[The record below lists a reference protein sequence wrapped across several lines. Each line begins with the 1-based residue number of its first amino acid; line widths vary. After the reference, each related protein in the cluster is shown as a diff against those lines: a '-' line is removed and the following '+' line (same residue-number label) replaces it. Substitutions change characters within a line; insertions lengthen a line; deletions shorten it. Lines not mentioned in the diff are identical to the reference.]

1 MKKIIII
8 SLFTISLGLVCGY
21 LLGRKSAVKEIEEEK
36 IYVNYGDDFTKLEV
50 SNSKGTSVS
59 LKANENKRLL
69 VLYLDSMCGACY
81 RQLEVVERMSKIYED
96 QIDVVVLWGGGMPK
110 EKYEKLGI
118 NEAQIYSLEEKLA
131 LSDSPAGFIIDS
143 NGKVVFTT
151 TDMKK
156 INKKILS
163 LNGIDRGKIVKKS
176 NQYLK
181 TFFSKTSE
189 KQSMIYFAME
199 GCKDCNAADKV
210 IDEEVYDRF
219 EIKKLYEEAAYGSEE
234 LVDINSLFAQIY
246 NIDWY
251 PSFLILDENE
261 KIIGNTPVDKLKE
274 VMLSE

>member
-81 RQLEVVERMSKIYED
+81 RQLEVVERMSKIYGD

-163 LNGIDRGKIVKKS
+163 LNGIDRGKIVKKIQS
-176 NQYLK
+176 VSKNI
-181 TFFSKTSE
+181 FFK
-189 KQSMIYFAME
+189 
-199 GCKDCNAADKV
+199 NV
-210 IDEEVYDRF
+210 
-219 EIKKLYEEAAYGSEE
+219 
-234 LVDINSLFAQIY
+234 
-246 NIDWY
+246 
-251 PSFLILDENE
+251 
-261 KIIGNTPVDKLKE
+261 
-274 VMLSE
+274 